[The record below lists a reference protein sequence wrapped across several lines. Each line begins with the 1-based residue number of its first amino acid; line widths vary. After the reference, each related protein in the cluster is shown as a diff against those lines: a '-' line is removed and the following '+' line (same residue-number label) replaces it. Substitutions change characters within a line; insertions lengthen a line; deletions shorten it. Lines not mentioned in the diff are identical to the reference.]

1 MTHDSRRYAAIVLA
15 IVSLTTLGVLTCE
28 FNRPATLQTS
38 SARIEHVAAA
48 GSLTSL
54 YTQSRLRPWEIRA
67 AAAGANCDVLFIRTS
82 LILEDSLIEAV
93 HYGGGSYEVYPGG
106 VQQFFRD
113 RAFRGVAYQDASNR
127 VWTYGDVS
135 AAEAERMVAC
145 EARPD
150 TTRSRNTER

>member
-1 MTHDSRRYAAIVLA
+1 MTHNFQRNAAIVLA
-15 IVSLTTLGVLTCE
+15 IASLATFGVLTCE
-28 FNRPATLQTS
+28 FNRPKRLPPSNTRA
-38 SARIEHVAAA
+38 AHVSAA
-48 GSLTSL
+48 GSLTRL

-67 AAAGANCDVLFIRTS
+67 AAAGSNCDVLFVRTS

-106 VQQFFRD
+106 VQQFYRD
-113 RAFRGVAYQDASNR
+113 RAFRGVAYQDASKR

-145 EARPD
+145 AARPV
-150 TTRSRNTER
+150 TTSRNTER